1 MNPKENAKWIDV
13 LLELDRQPVGIYF
26 LLSKEE
32 YDSFPAEE
40 PKRKMSYCTMV
51 RRATLGTSQKAH
63 LGHMAC
69 SGGSTALG
77 LSAPTDESMDGSRR
91 LKQGAYRDLTTC
103 RKVSKGMV
111 YCEHKLYGVG
121 IVPLRDCET
130 NPDTVIFVCNPF
142 NAMRLFQGNAYY
154 NGHASN
160 ISLSG
165 MAAICQECTSRPY
178 ELDQINMSMMCSGTR
193 MLAGWKKDELGIGM
207 PYHLME
213 EVVEGLKNTVNPLE
227 RNKNKKEISA
237 KLIEAGLDGQLE
249 VIMNKNYDDNCYV
262 GGLAEEPG
270 KK

>member
-1 MNPKENAKWIDV
+1 
-13 LLELDRQPVGIYF
+13 
-26 LLSKEE
+26 
-32 YDSFPAEE
+32 
-40 PKRKMSYCTMV
+40 
-51 RRATLGTSQKAH
+51 
-63 LGHMAC
+63 
-69 SGGSTALG
+69 
-77 LSAPTDESMDGSRR
+77 
-91 LKQGAYRDLTTC
+91 
-103 RKVSKGMV
+103 
-111 YCEHKLYGVG
+111 
-121 IVPLRDCET
+121 
-130 NPDTVIFVCNPF
+130 
-142 NAMRLFQGNAYY
+142 
-154 NGHASN
+154 
-160 ISLSG
+160 

-249 VIMNKNYDDNCYV
+249 VIMYKNYVDNCYV